1 MPEQPVS
8 KPSVITIDG
17 PAGSGKS
24 TMGELLARRLG
35 YTYFDTGIMY
45 RAVTLLAL
53 QRQLNCDDGRAME
66 ELAHNTHIEVHPPTQ
81 EDGRQYTVLVD
92 GDDVTWEIR
101 QPEVDRNVSL
111 VSRHP
116 GVRAELIRQQRI
128 IGQRGNVVMVGRDI
142 GTIVMPDA
150 PLKVY
155 LQTSLRERARRRLH
169 EQRAHDPHTS
179 LEHIET
185 EMARRDAL
193 DQHVMQPASDAII
206 LHTDN
211 LSPDEEVERI
221 VALFELAARDQ
232 LEKG

>member
-1 MPEQPVS
+1 MSKRLIP

-35 YTYFDTGIMY
+35 YTYFDTGVMY

-53 QRQLNCDDGRAME
+53 QQQLDCQDGRVME
-66 ELAHNTHIEVHPPTQ
+66 NLAHEARIEVHPPTQ
-81 EDGRQYTVLVD
+81 ADGRQYTVVVN
-92 GDDVTWEIR
+92 GHDVTWELR
-101 QPEVDRNVSL
+101 QPEVDRNVSH

-116 GVRAELIRQQRI
+116 GVRTELIRRQRL
-128 IGQRGNVVMVGRDI
+128 IGQRGNVIMVGRDI

-155 LQTSLRERARRRLH
+155 LQTSLRERARRRLA
-169 EQRAHDPHTS
+169 EQRTRDPHIS

-193 DQHVMQPASDAII
+193 DQHVMQPASDALI

-221 VALFELAARDQ
+221 VALFEQ
-232 LEKG
+232 GENS